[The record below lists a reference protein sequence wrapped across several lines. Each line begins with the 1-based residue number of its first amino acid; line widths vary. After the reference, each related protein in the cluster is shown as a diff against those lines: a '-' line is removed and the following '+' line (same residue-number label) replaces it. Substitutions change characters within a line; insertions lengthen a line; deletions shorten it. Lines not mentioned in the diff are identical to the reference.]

1 MNEVRKQKESGSE
14 NIPGRETSVRVE
26 TAERCERAGAEE
38 IAESKRDIAAAC
50 AETRVSRVWQSK
62 WTQMHKK
69 AGRPDPKKIRN

>member
-1 MNEVRKQKESGSE
+1 M
-14 NIPGRETSVRVE
+14 RVE

-62 WTQMHKK
+62 WTQMPKK
-69 AGRPDPKKIRN
+69 AGRPDPKKIRNLCPQNQEKLAKSTGNT